1 VMTRAGMSFP
11 RRVRGEHIGRV
22 VGAIRNGAKRTHGL
36 SCINVLR
43 RMTSA
48 QFKFQEFFRE
58 RYKAKD
64 VQDTLC
70 SFESRERS
78 THMTLM

>member
-36 SCINVLR
+36 SCINVLKEDDKG
-43 RMTSA
+43 TI
-48 QFKFQEFFRE
+48 QIPGVF
-58 RYKAKD
+58 
-64 VQDTLC
+64 
-70 SFESRERS
+70 
-78 THMTLM
+78 